1 MNARIVSISS
11 VQRQPKAQ
19 ANVLQ
24 EGSAW
29 LTAWLKARGGL
40 TEARAVWDAWPPLET
55 ASLKLARLLGQG
67 MKDMVG
73 KSAAG
78 EAVARAVLAFR
89 SKKAS
94 GSPGDRA
101 ARAYLEALLECSELL
116 VCNRIEAGNDDMN
129 AELLVWDPTL
139 GPYDDWCEK
148 LPDNYEI
155 SSHFI
160 PAGPGEYSAA
170 RSQLAGLILNVHEYA
185 RIFYGPREEV
195 RGVK

>member
-1 MNARIVSISS
+1 MNARIISISS
-11 VQRQPKAQ
+11 VQRQPKAH

-29 LTAWLKARGGL
+29 LMAWLKARGAL
-40 TEARAVWDAWPPLET
+40 TDARAVWDAWPPLET
-55 ASLKLARLLGQG
+55 ASLKLARLLGHG
-67 MKDMVG
+67 LKDMGG

-89 SKKAS
+89 SKKAT

-116 VCNRIEAGNDDMN
+116 VCNRIEAGNDDIN
-129 AELLVWDPTL
+129 SELLVWDPTL
-139 GPYDDWCEK
+139 GPYDEWCDK
-148 LPDNYEI
+148 LPADYEI
-155 SSHFI
+155 SSHLI

-170 RSQLAGLILNVHEYA
+170 RSQLAGLILNVHEYS
-185 RIFYGPREEV
+185 RIFYGPREEG
-195 RGVK
+195 RGAR